1 MPKYRVTAE
10 FVDLEAG
17 QRRLPGETVEVPPER
32 AKVLIEKGVIYPVPL
47 EEPQPQKEAEAQS
60 AEEPEKEDSETA
72 NEKPGKSKRK

>member
-1 MPKYRVTAE
+1 MPKYRVIAE

-17 QRRLPGETVEVPPER
+17 QRRFPGETVDVPQER
-32 AKVLIEKGVIYPVPL
+32 AKILVEKDVIYPVPL
-47 EEPQPQKEAEAQS
+47 EEPQKEAEVQP